1 MSTFYETFLSLCNSK
16 GKTPSRS
23 ALDMGIS
30 KTAVTRWK
38 QGYCPTDANFQ
49 KIADYFNVSIQY
61 LKGEE
66 EQEIKKPL
74 SENEERLKELY
85 ELTANFSETEIQ
97 LLKAYAAGIKANRE
111 NR

>member
-66 EQEIKKPL
+66 EPQKEKPL
-74 SENEERLKELY
+74 SEDEERLKELFD
-85 ELTANFSETEIQ
+85 LTADLSETE
-97 LLKAYAAGIKANRE
+97 LAMVKAYAAGIKANRG
-111 NR
+111 NH